1 MQTHAT
7 TNDYK
12 CPHCPKAFK
21 SSHRLRVHVDTHN
34 EDEIYQCE
42 LCPRMFRTKRARATH
57 RLVDHMTEEEKLQQE
72 LGVVTLSKVFYQAFT
87 CDPYKRPWAVKYVE
101 KKWWSEALRSIFDA
115 RIKQKD
121 SPATYVM
128 LISTRVLSRI
138 MYFLILL
145 LLIPEIKNQSQP
157 QVSHQNQARGK
168 VLAVWYLRR
177 KIVNSPELHQKS

>member
-1 MQTHAT
+1 MPSLPESVQEFAQTPSSRRYPQQGWNLPVWAVSE
-7 TNDYK
+7 NV
-12 CPHCPKAFK
+12 PH
-21 SSHRLRVHVDTHN
+21 
-34 EDEIYQCE
+34 
-42 LCPRMFRTKRARATH
+42 
-57 RLVDHMTEEEKLQQE
+57 QE
-72 LGVVTLSKVFYQAFT
+72 SPSYTQTCRPYDWRGEAPTGTWCCYIINSFYQALT
-87 CDPYKRPWAVKYVE
+87 CDPYKRPWAVKYVG

-128 LISTRVLSRI
+128 LISTRVLNCI
-138 MYFLILL
+138 MFFWFCNF
-145 LLIPEIKNQSQP
+145 LIPEIKNQSQP